1 MVFEDI
7 KKVITNSIHRYCN
20 QIGYRFGKQLGFGDY
35 GSVYQSYWLD
45 NQFEGLSLAVK
56 VIKVA
61 QNVQIFQSK
70 TNKSKTEKLILK
82 RVNVKVGFNYEIVI
96 EITSDG
102 KIILNAKSL
111 IHIIKSFYRVNNQ
124 NVINVKDI
132 LLFNK
137 NKSEKY
143 INPTQILI
151 LMELSPMSLKNNF
164 DDFWDKDKRNLTE
177 REIISWSTQIARG
190 NNYFINAIN

>member
-56 VIKVA
+56 VIKVT
-61 QNVQIFQSK
+61 QNVQISQSK
-70 TNKSKTEKLILK
+70 TNKSKTEKLISM

-102 KIILNAKSL
+102 KIIPNAKSL
-111 IHIIKSFYRVNNQ
+111 TKTLKLFDQIIS
-124 NVINVKDI
+124 
-132 LLFNK
+132 
-137 NKSEKY
+137 
-143 INPTQILI
+143 
-151 LMELSPMSLKNNF
+151 NNF
-164 DDFWDKDKRNLTE
+164 IFLK
-177 REIISWSTQIARG
+177 
-190 NNYFINAIN
+190 